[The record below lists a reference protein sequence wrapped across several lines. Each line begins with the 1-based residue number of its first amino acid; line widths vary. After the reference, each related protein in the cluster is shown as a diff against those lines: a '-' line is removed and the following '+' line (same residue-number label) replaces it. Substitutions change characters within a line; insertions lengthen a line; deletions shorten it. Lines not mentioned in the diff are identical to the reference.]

1 MPFRGAEGVAS
12 GALPAGAREGINDLG
27 RHRHFFKWYAL
38 DTVRA
43 DLRRPGK
50 TALEQAMRGRVRAQ
64 ATPIGTYR
72 STR

>member
-1 MPFRGAEGVAS
+1 VPARASTISVAR
-12 GALPAGAREGINDLG
+12 PAAGGPCPPIG